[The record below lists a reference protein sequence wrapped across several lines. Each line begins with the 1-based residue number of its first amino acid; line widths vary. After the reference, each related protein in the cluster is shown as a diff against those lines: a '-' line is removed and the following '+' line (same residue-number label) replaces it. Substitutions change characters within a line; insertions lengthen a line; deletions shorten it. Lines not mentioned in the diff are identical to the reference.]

1 MTFVGNAKFYHR
13 EKNHNK
19 LQDYSILTRLATH
32 YLEMVVNPIDNIIST
47 SVHFYI
53 LPANISKNTL
63 TIFFKNG
70 QIYTVYC
77 SYEPKYCIEMGH
89 VIYGARDLVD
99 AHTVQH

>member
-1 MTFVGNAKFYHR
+1 
-13 EKNHNK
+13 
-19 LQDYSILTRLATH
+19 
-32 YLEMVVNPIDNIIST
+32 MVVNPIDNINST

-63 TIFFKNG
+63 TTFFKNG

-89 VIYGARDLVD
+89 VIYGARGHVD
-99 AHTVQH
+99 AHNNTTQNTILKTLIIFCYYRPGHAVSPFVGID